1 MGAFYAG
8 LDVSDKTTAVCVID
22 DTGTILAEESVAT
35 DPLAIARALT
45 PYKRVLDKVAHESG
59 SKAPWLQK
67 ELARRRFP
75 IVCVD
80 ARAASGVLAAQRNKT
95 DKNDARALAQ
105 LVRTGWYS
113 PAHTKSDESFR
124 MRLLL
129 THRRQ
134 LMRKAQAIDLC
145 LRGSLKVFGG
155 YVEKKERV
163 KLPGRKRDA
172 MIEGLG
178 DAMVRARNAITKE
191 VKKLDAQVRAYAKRD
206 PVCRRFMT
214 IPGVGPITALTYRAA
229 IDDPHR
235 FSNSR
240 NVAAH
245 FGLTP
250 RRYQSG
256 ETDIRGRISKR
267 GDKGV
272 RSALYEAA
280 MVMLTVSKSTCALR
294 KWGVRLRKEKGVRI
308 AAIAVA
314 RKLAVVMHRMWIT
327 NRDFEAMPAN

>member
-8 LDVSDKTTAVCVID
+8 LDVSDKSTAVCVID
-22 DTGTILAEESVAT
+22 AAGVVVSEASVET
-35 DPLAIARALT
+35 EPVAIARALK
-45 PYKRVLDKVAHESG
+45 PYRRVLSRVAHESG
-59 SKAPWLQK
+59 AKAPWLQK
-67 ELARRRFP
+67 ELVRRRFP
-75 IVCVD
+75 IVCLD

-155 YVEKKERV
+155 YIEKKERV
-163 KLPGRKRDA
+163 KLPAKKRDA

-191 VKKLDAQVRAYAKRD
+191 VKKLDVQVQTCAKRD
-206 PVCRRFMT
+206 PVCRRFMA

-229 IDDPHR
+229 VDDPRR

-267 GDKGV
+267 GDRSV
-272 RSALYEAA
+272 RTALYEAA
-280 MVMLTVSKSTCALR
+280 MVMLTVSKSPCALR
-294 KWGVRLRKEKGVRI
+294 QWGLRLRKEKGVRI
-308 AAIAVA
+308 AAVAVA